1 MQAYAI
7 LSTLFNHFRQFFH
20 LFENLSSDLFYFLLS
35 FFCIYQK
42 KAVPLQPKMIMMRYE
57 KEDLQEA
64 LRVLRNGG
72 IIVYPTD
79 TVWGIGCD
87 ATNAEAVKR
96 IYALKQRED
105 SKSMLVLLD
114 SPAKLNYYVSD
125 IPDAAWA
132 LLEASD
138 VSENSDYPDES
149 GNKPLTIIYPN
160 ARNLAPNL
168 IAEDGSIGIRIT
180 HESFSKA
187 LCEQLRH
194 PIVSTSANISGHPAA
209 RFYAEIEQAI
219 LDRADYVCR
228 FRRDDDCPAEPSS
241 IIKIHADG
249 TFKIIRP

>member
-1 MQAYAI
+1 M
-7 LSTLFNHFRQFFH
+7 
-20 LFENLSSDLFYFLLS
+20 E
-35 FFCIYQK
+35 K
-42 KAVPLQPKMIMMRYE
+42 MRYDR
-57 KEDLQEA
+57 EDLQEA
-64 LRVLRNGG
+64 LRVLRSGG

-114 SPAKLNYYVSD
+114 SPAKLNYYIAD

-138 VSENSDYPDES
+138 YSDESDYSDS
-149 GNKPLTIIYPN
+149 SDKKPLTIIYPG

-168 IAEDGSIGIRIT
+168 LAEDGSIGIRIT
-180 HESFSKA
+180 SEPFSKA

-194 PIVSTSANISGHPAA
+194 PIVSTSANISGHPSAH
-209 RFYAEIEQAI
+209 FYAEIEQEI
-219 LDRADYVCR
+219 LDGADYVCR
-228 FRRDDDCPAEPSS
+228 FRREDDCPHEPSS
-241 IIKIHADG
+241 IIKINADG
-249 TFKIIRP
+249 TFRIIRE